1 MLNVIWG
8 FFLIGGILTG
18 AFLGRMD
25 LVTNAVIDGGR
36 NAVELAFTMAGVVA
50 VWSGILKI
58 AEKGGMIDALAEKM
72 EPFLD
77 FLFPEVPRGHAARR
91 YISANFAANF
101 LGLGWAATPA
111 GLLAMEELAKLNGK
125 TGRAS
130 NAMCMFLVVNMSSLQ
145 LVTVNILA
153 YRAEYGSAA
162 PAEIMGGRHCRNPW
176 HHSCGYPAGED
187 TGREGKT
194 LRFLM
199 VLSDF
204 IIPVTVLFIV
214 VFGSLKRVNLY
225 ETFLEGAKEGLHT
238 VVNILPTLLGLMV
251 AVEVLRAGGLLE
263 LLTKLL
269 APLEYLVG
277 FPAELAPLT
286 LVRLVSSSAAVGLL
300 TEIFAAYGPDSFL
313 GRSASVMM
321 YCTET
326 VFYTMSLYFLSVGIT
341 KTRHTLFC
349 ALAANFTGV
358 ALSLFLVGQL
368 FGAG

>member
-36 NAVELAFTMAGVVA
+36 NAVELTFTMAGVVA

-162 PAEIMGGRHCRNPW
+162 PAEIMG
-176 HHSCGYPAGED
+176 AGIAA
-187 TGREGKT
+187 T
-194 LRFLM
+194 LGTTL
-199 VLSDF
+199 VGILLAK
-204 IIPVTVLFIV
+204 I
-214 VFGSLKRVNLY
+214 
-225 ETFLEGAKEGLHT
+225 LEGRGKHC
-238 VVNILPTLLGLMV
+238 
-251 AVEVLRAGGLLE
+251 
-263 LLTKLL
+263 
-269 APLEYLVG
+269 G
-277 FPAELAPLT
+277 F
-286 LVRLVSSSAAVGLL
+286 
-300 TEIFAAYGPDSFL
+300 
-313 GRSASVMM
+313 
-321 YCTET
+321 
-326 VFYTMSLYFLSVGIT
+326 
-341 KTRHTLFC
+341 
-349 ALAANFTGV
+349 
-358 ALSLFLVGQL
+358 
-368 FGAG
+368 

>member
-162 PAEIMGGRHCRNPW
+162 PAEIMGPGI
-176 HHSCGYPAGED
+176 AA
-187 TGREGKT
+187 T
-194 LRFLM
+194 LGTTL
-199 VLSDF
+199 VGILLAK
-204 IIPVTVLFIV
+204 I
-214 VFGSLKRVNLY
+214 
-225 ETFLEGAKEGLHT
+225 LEGRGKHC
-238 VVNILPTLLGLMV
+238 
-251 AVEVLRAGGLLE
+251 
-263 LLTKLL
+263 
-269 APLEYLVG
+269 G
-277 FPAELAPLT
+277 F
-286 LVRLVSSSAAVGLL
+286 
-300 TEIFAAYGPDSFL
+300 
-313 GRSASVMM
+313 
-321 YCTET
+321 
-326 VFYTMSLYFLSVGIT
+326 
-341 KTRHTLFC
+341 
-349 ALAANFTGV
+349 
-358 ALSLFLVGQL
+358 
-368 FGAG
+368 

>member
-162 PAEIMGGRHCRNPW
+162 PAGIMG
-176 HHSCGYPAGED
+176 AGIAA
-187 TGREGKT
+187 T
-194 LRFLM
+194 LGTTL
-199 VLSDF
+199 VGILLAK
-204 IIPVTVLFIV
+204 I
-214 VFGSLKRVNLY
+214 
-225 ETFLEGAKEGLHT
+225 LEGRGKHC
-238 VVNILPTLLGLMV
+238 
-251 AVEVLRAGGLLE
+251 
-263 LLTKLL
+263 
-269 APLEYLVG
+269 G
-277 FPAELAPLT
+277 F
-286 LVRLVSSSAAVGLL
+286 
-300 TEIFAAYGPDSFL
+300 
-313 GRSASVMM
+313 
-321 YCTET
+321 
-326 VFYTMSLYFLSVGIT
+326 
-341 KTRHTLFC
+341 
-349 ALAANFTGV
+349 
-358 ALSLFLVGQL
+358 
-368 FGAG
+368 

>member
-50 VWSGILKI
+50 VWSDILKI

-153 YRAEYGSAA
+153 YRAEYGSLA
-162 PAEIMGGRHCRNPW
+162 PAEIMG
-176 HHSCGYPAGED
+176 AGIAA
-187 TGREGKT
+187 T
-194 LRFLM
+194 LGTTL
-199 VLSDF
+199 VGILLAK
-204 IIPVTVLFIV
+204 I
-214 VFGSLKRVNLY
+214 
-225 ETFLEGAKEGLHT
+225 LEGRGKHC
-238 VVNILPTLLGLMV
+238 
-251 AVEVLRAGGLLE
+251 
-263 LLTKLL
+263 
-269 APLEYLVG
+269 G
-277 FPAELAPLT
+277 F
-286 LVRLVSSSAAVGLL
+286 
-300 TEIFAAYGPDSFL
+300 
-313 GRSASVMM
+313 
-321 YCTET
+321 
-326 VFYTMSLYFLSVGIT
+326 
-341 KTRHTLFC
+341 
-349 ALAANFTGV
+349 
-358 ALSLFLVGQL
+358 
-368 FGAG
+368 

>member
-1 MLNVIWG
+1 MLNVIRG
-8 FFLIGGILTG
+8 FLLIGGILTG
-18 AFLGRMD
+18 AFQGRMD

-58 AEKGGMIDALAEKM
+58 AEKGGMIDALAERM

-162 PAEIMGGRHCRNPW
+162 PAEIMG
-176 HHSCGYPAGED
+176 AGIAA
-187 TGREGKT
+187 T
-194 LRFLM
+194 LGTTL
-199 VLSDF
+199 VGILLAK
-204 IIPVTVLFIV
+204 I
-214 VFGSLKRVNLY
+214 
-225 ETFLEGAKEGLHT
+225 LEGRGKHC
-238 VVNILPTLLGLMV
+238 
-251 AVEVLRAGGLLE
+251 
-263 LLTKLL
+263 
-269 APLEYLVG
+269 G
-277 FPAELAPLT
+277 F
-286 LVRLVSSSAAVGLL
+286 
-300 TEIFAAYGPDSFL
+300 
-313 GRSASVMM
+313 
-321 YCTET
+321 
-326 VFYTMSLYFLSVGIT
+326 
-341 KTRHTLFC
+341 
-349 ALAANFTGV
+349 
-358 ALSLFLVGQL
+358 
-368 FGAG
+368 

>member
-18 AFLGRMD
+18 VFLGRMD

-111 GLLAMEELAKLNGK
+111 GLLAMEKLAKLNGK

-162 PAEIMGGRHCRNPW
+162 PAEIMG
-176 HHSCGYPAGED
+176 AGIAA
-187 TGREGKT
+187 T
-194 LRFLM
+194 LGTTL
-199 VLSDF
+199 VGILLAK
-204 IIPVTVLFIV
+204 I
-214 VFGSLKRVNLY
+214 
-225 ETFLEGAKEGLHT
+225 LEGRGKHCD
-238 VVNILPTLLGLMV
+238 
-251 AVEVLRAGGLLE
+251 
-263 LLTKLL
+263 
-269 APLEYLVG
+269 
-277 FPAELAPLT
+277 F
-286 LVRLVSSSAAVGLL
+286 
-300 TEIFAAYGPDSFL
+300 
-313 GRSASVMM
+313 
-321 YCTET
+321 
-326 VFYTMSLYFLSVGIT
+326 
-341 KTRHTLFC
+341 
-349 ALAANFTGV
+349 
-358 ALSLFLVGQL
+358 
-368 FGAG
+368 

>member
-58 AEKGGMIDALAEKM
+58 AEKGGMIDALAERM

-153 YRAEYGSAA
+153 YWAEYGSAA
-162 PAEIMGGRHCRNPW
+162 PAEIMG
-176 HHSCGYPAGED
+176 AGIAA
-187 TGREGKT
+187 T
-194 LRFLM
+194 LGTTL
-199 VLSDF
+199 VGILLAK
-204 IIPVTVLFIV
+204 I
-214 VFGSLKRVNLY
+214 
-225 ETFLEGAKEGLHT
+225 LEGRGKHC
-238 VVNILPTLLGLMV
+238 
-251 AVEVLRAGGLLE
+251 
-263 LLTKLL
+263 
-269 APLEYLVG
+269 G
-277 FPAELAPLT
+277 F
-286 LVRLVSSSAAVGLL
+286 
-300 TEIFAAYGPDSFL
+300 
-313 GRSASVMM
+313 
-321 YCTET
+321 
-326 VFYTMSLYFLSVGIT
+326 
-341 KTRHTLFC
+341 
-349 ALAANFTGV
+349 
-358 ALSLFLVGQL
+358 
-368 FGAG
+368 

>member
-153 YRAEYGSAA
+153 YRAEYGSLA
-162 PAEIMGGRHCRNPW
+162 PAEIMGAGIVATLGTTLVGILLAKILEGR
-176 HHSCGYPAGED
+176 
-187 TGREGKT
+187 GKT
-194 LRFLM
+194 C
-199 VLSDF
+199 
-204 IIPVTVLFIV
+204 
-214 VFGSLKRVNLY
+214 
-225 ETFLEGAKEGLHT
+225 
-238 VVNILPTLLGLMV
+238 
-251 AVEVLRAGGLLE
+251 
-263 LLTKLL
+263 
-269 APLEYLVG
+269 G
-277 FPAELAPLT
+277 F
-286 LVRLVSSSAAVGLL
+286 
-300 TEIFAAYGPDSFL
+300 
-313 GRSASVMM
+313 
-321 YCTET
+321 
-326 VFYTMSLYFLSVGIT
+326 
-341 KTRHTLFC
+341 
-349 ALAANFTGV
+349 
-358 ALSLFLVGQL
+358 
-368 FGAG
+368 

>member
-58 AEKGGMIDALAEKM
+58 AEKGGMIDALAERM

-162 PAEIMGGRHCRNPW
+162 PAEIMG
-176 HHSCGYPAGED
+176 AGIAA
-187 TGREGKT
+187 T
-194 LRFLM
+194 LGPTL
-199 VLSDF
+199 VGILLAK
-204 IIPVTVLFIV
+204 I
-214 VFGSLKRVNLY
+214 
-225 ETFLEGAKEGLHT
+225 LEGRGKHC
-238 VVNILPTLLGLMV
+238 
-251 AVEVLRAGGLLE
+251 
-263 LLTKLL
+263 
-269 APLEYLVG
+269 G
-277 FPAELAPLT
+277 F
-286 LVRLVSSSAAVGLL
+286 
-300 TEIFAAYGPDSFL
+300 
-313 GRSASVMM
+313 
-321 YCTET
+321 
-326 VFYTMSLYFLSVGIT
+326 
-341 KTRHTLFC
+341 
-349 ALAANFTGV
+349 
-358 ALSLFLVGQL
+358 
-368 FGAG
+368 

>member
-58 AEKGGMIDALAEKM
+58 AEKGGMIDALAGKM

-111 GLLAMEELAKLNGK
+111 GLLAMEKLAKLNGK

-162 PAEIMGGRHCRNPW
+162 PAEIMG
-176 HHSCGYPAGED
+176 AGIAA
-187 TGREGKT
+187 T
-194 LRFLM
+194 LGTTL
-199 VLSDF
+199 VGILLAK
-204 IIPVTVLFIV
+204 I
-214 VFGSLKRVNLY
+214 
-225 ETFLEGAKEGLHT
+225 LEGRGKHCD
-238 VVNILPTLLGLMV
+238 
-251 AVEVLRAGGLLE
+251 
-263 LLTKLL
+263 
-269 APLEYLVG
+269 
-277 FPAELAPLT
+277 F
-286 LVRLVSSSAAVGLL
+286 
-300 TEIFAAYGPDSFL
+300 
-313 GRSASVMM
+313 
-321 YCTET
+321 
-326 VFYTMSLYFLSVGIT
+326 
-341 KTRHTLFC
+341 
-349 ALAANFTGV
+349 
-358 ALSLFLVGQL
+358 
-368 FGAG
+368 

>member
-8 FFLIGGILTG
+8 FFLIGGISTG

-58 AEKGGMIDALAEKM
+58 AEKGGMIDALAERM

-162 PAEIMGGRHCRNPW
+162 PAEIMG
-176 HHSCGYPAGED
+176 AGIAA
-187 TGREGKT
+187 T
-194 LRFLM
+194 LGTTL
-199 VLSDF
+199 VGILLAK
-204 IIPVTVLFIV
+204 I
-214 VFGSLKRVNLY
+214 
-225 ETFLEGAKEGLHT
+225 LEGRGKHC
-238 VVNILPTLLGLMV
+238 
-251 AVEVLRAGGLLE
+251 
-263 LLTKLL
+263 
-269 APLEYLVG
+269 G
-277 FPAELAPLT
+277 F
-286 LVRLVSSSAAVGLL
+286 
-300 TEIFAAYGPDSFL
+300 
-313 GRSASVMM
+313 
-321 YCTET
+321 
-326 VFYTMSLYFLSVGIT
+326 
-341 KTRHTLFC
+341 
-349 ALAANFTGV
+349 
-358 ALSLFLVGQL
+358 
-368 FGAG
+368 

>member
-162 PAEIMGGRHCRNPW
+162 PAEIMG
-176 HHSCGYPAGED
+176 AGIAA
-187 TGREGKT
+187 T
-194 LRFLM
+194 LG
-199 VLSDF
+199 
-204 IIPVTVLFIV
+204 T
-214 VFGSLKRVNLY
+214 
-225 ETFLEGAKEGLHT
+225 T
-238 VVNILPTLLGLMV
+238 
-251 AVEVLRAGGLLE
+251 
-263 LLTKLL
+263 
-269 APLEYLVG
+269 LVG
-277 FPAELAPLT
+277 IVLAKIM
-286 LVRLVSSSAAVGLL
+286 
-300 TEIFAAYGPDSFL
+300 E
-313 GRSASVMM
+313 GRRKD
-321 YCTET
+321 CG
-326 VFYTMSLYFLSVGIT
+326 F
-341 KTRHTLFC
+341 
-349 ALAANFTGV
+349 
-358 ALSLFLVGQL
+358 
-368 FGAG
+368 

>member
-18 AFLGRMD
+18 VFLGRMD

-153 YRAEYGSAA
+153 YRAEYGSLA
-162 PAEIMGGRHCRNPW
+162 PAEIMG
-176 HHSCGYPAGED
+176 AGIAA
-187 TGREGKT
+187 T
-194 LRFLM
+194 LGTTL
-199 VLSDF
+199 VGILLAK
-204 IIPVTVLFIV
+204 I
-214 VFGSLKRVNLY
+214 
-225 ETFLEGAKEGLHT
+225 LEGRGKHC
-238 VVNILPTLLGLMV
+238 
-251 AVEVLRAGGLLE
+251 
-263 LLTKLL
+263 
-269 APLEYLVG
+269 G
-277 FPAELAPLT
+277 F
-286 LVRLVSSSAAVGLL
+286 
-300 TEIFAAYGPDSFL
+300 
-313 GRSASVMM
+313 
-321 YCTET
+321 
-326 VFYTMSLYFLSVGIT
+326 
-341 KTRHTLFC
+341 
-349 ALAANFTGV
+349 
-358 ALSLFLVGQL
+358 
-368 FGAG
+368 

>member
-58 AEKGGMIDALAEKM
+58 AEKGGMIDALAVKM

-162 PAEIMGGRHCRNPW
+162 PAEIMG
-176 HHSCGYPAGED
+176 AGIAATLGTTLVGILLAKILE
-187 TGREGKT
+187 GREKHC
-194 LRFLM
+194 
-199 VLSDF
+199 DF
-204 IIPVTVLFIV
+204 
-214 VFGSLKRVNLY
+214 
-225 ETFLEGAKEGLHT
+225 
-238 VVNILPTLLGLMV
+238 
-251 AVEVLRAGGLLE
+251 
-263 LLTKLL
+263 
-269 APLEYLVG
+269 
-277 FPAELAPLT
+277 
-286 LVRLVSSSAAVGLL
+286 
-300 TEIFAAYGPDSFL
+300 
-313 GRSASVMM
+313 
-321 YCTET
+321 
-326 VFYTMSLYFLSVGIT
+326 
-341 KTRHTLFC
+341 
-349 ALAANFTGV
+349 
-358 ALSLFLVGQL
+358 
-368 FGAG
+368 

>member
-145 LVTVNILA
+145 LVSVNILA

-162 PAEIMGGRHCRNPW
+162 PEVIMG
-176 HHSCGYPAGED
+176 AGIAA
-187 TGREGKT
+187 T
-194 LRFLM
+194 LGTTL
-199 VLSDF
+199 VGILLAK
-204 IIPVTVLFIV
+204 I
-214 VFGSLKRVNLY
+214 
-225 ETFLEGAKEGLHT
+225 LEGRGKHCD
-238 VVNILPTLLGLMV
+238 
-251 AVEVLRAGGLLE
+251 
-263 LLTKLL
+263 
-269 APLEYLVG
+269 
-277 FPAELAPLT
+277 F
-286 LVRLVSSSAAVGLL
+286 
-300 TEIFAAYGPDSFL
+300 
-313 GRSASVMM
+313 
-321 YCTET
+321 
-326 VFYTMSLYFLSVGIT
+326 
-341 KTRHTLFC
+341 
-349 ALAANFTGV
+349 
-358 ALSLFLVGQL
+358 
-368 FGAG
+368 

>member
-77 FLFPEVPRGHAARR
+77 FLFPEVPRGHSARR

-162 PAEIMGGRHCRNPW
+162 PAEIMG
-176 HHSCGYPAGED
+176 AGIAA
-187 TGREGKT
+187 T
-194 LRFLM
+194 LGTTL
-199 VLSDF
+199 VGILLAK
-204 IIPVTVLFIV
+204 I
-214 VFGSLKRVNLY
+214 
-225 ETFLEGAKEGLHT
+225 LEGRGKHCD
-238 VVNILPTLLGLMV
+238 
-251 AVEVLRAGGLLE
+251 
-263 LLTKLL
+263 
-269 APLEYLVG
+269 
-277 FPAELAPLT
+277 F
-286 LVRLVSSSAAVGLL
+286 
-300 TEIFAAYGPDSFL
+300 
-313 GRSASVMM
+313 
-321 YCTET
+321 
-326 VFYTMSLYFLSVGIT
+326 
-341 KTRHTLFC
+341 
-349 ALAANFTGV
+349 
-358 ALSLFLVGQL
+358 
-368 FGAG
+368 

>member
-153 YRAEYGSAA
+153 YRAEYGSLA
-162 PAEIMGGRHCRNPW
+162 PAEIMG
-176 HHSCGYPAGED
+176 AGIAA
-187 TGREGKT
+187 T
-194 LRFLM
+194 LGTTL
-199 VLSDF
+199 VGILLAK
-204 IIPVTVLFIV
+204 I
-214 VFGSLKRVNLY
+214 
-225 ETFLEGAKEGLHT
+225 LEGRSKHC
-238 VVNILPTLLGLMV
+238 
-251 AVEVLRAGGLLE
+251 
-263 LLTKLL
+263 
-269 APLEYLVG
+269 G
-277 FPAELAPLT
+277 F
-286 LVRLVSSSAAVGLL
+286 
-300 TEIFAAYGPDSFL
+300 
-313 GRSASVMM
+313 
-321 YCTET
+321 
-326 VFYTMSLYFLSVGIT
+326 
-341 KTRHTLFC
+341 
-349 ALAANFTGV
+349 
-358 ALSLFLVGQL
+358 
-368 FGAG
+368 

>member
-58 AEKGGMIDALAEKM
+58 AEKGGMIDVLAEKM

-162 PAEIMGGRHCRNPW
+162 PAEIMGAGIAATLGTTLVGILLAKILEGR
-176 HHSCGYPAGED
+176 
-187 TGREGKT
+187 GKT
-194 LRFLM
+194 C
-199 VLSDF
+199 DF
-204 IIPVTVLFIV
+204 
-214 VFGSLKRVNLY
+214 
-225 ETFLEGAKEGLHT
+225 
-238 VVNILPTLLGLMV
+238 
-251 AVEVLRAGGLLE
+251 
-263 LLTKLL
+263 
-269 APLEYLVG
+269 
-277 FPAELAPLT
+277 
-286 LVRLVSSSAAVGLL
+286 
-300 TEIFAAYGPDSFL
+300 
-313 GRSASVMM
+313 
-321 YCTET
+321 
-326 VFYTMSLYFLSVGIT
+326 
-341 KTRHTLFC
+341 
-349 ALAANFTGV
+349 
-358 ALSLFLVGQL
+358 
-368 FGAG
+368 

>member
-77 FLFPEVPRGHAARR
+77 FLFSEVPRGHAARR

-153 YRAEYGSAA
+153 YRAEYGSVA
-162 PAEIMGGRHCRNPW
+162 PAEIMG
-176 HHSCGYPAGED
+176 AGIAA
-187 TGREGKT
+187 T
-194 LRFLM
+194 LGTTL
-199 VLSDF
+199 VGILLAK
-204 IIPVTVLFIV
+204 I
-214 VFGSLKRVNLY
+214 
-225 ETFLEGAKEGLHT
+225 LEGRGKHC
-238 VVNILPTLLGLMV
+238 
-251 AVEVLRAGGLLE
+251 
-263 LLTKLL
+263 
-269 APLEYLVG
+269 G
-277 FPAELAPLT
+277 F
-286 LVRLVSSSAAVGLL
+286 
-300 TEIFAAYGPDSFL
+300 
-313 GRSASVMM
+313 
-321 YCTET
+321 
-326 VFYTMSLYFLSVGIT
+326 
-341 KTRHTLFC
+341 
-349 ALAANFTGV
+349 
-358 ALSLFLVGQL
+358 
-368 FGAG
+368 

>member
-72 EPFLD
+72 ESFLD

-162 PAEIMGGRHCRNPW
+162 PAEIMG
-176 HHSCGYPAGED
+176 AGIAA
-187 TGREGKT
+187 T
-194 LRFLM
+194 LGTTL
-199 VLSDF
+199 VGILLAK
-204 IIPVTVLFIV
+204 I
-214 VFGSLKRVNLY
+214 
-225 ETFLEGAKEGLHT
+225 LEGRGKHC
-238 VVNILPTLLGLMV
+238 
-251 AVEVLRAGGLLE
+251 
-263 LLTKLL
+263 
-269 APLEYLVG
+269 G
-277 FPAELAPLT
+277 F
-286 LVRLVSSSAAVGLL
+286 
-300 TEIFAAYGPDSFL
+300 
-313 GRSASVMM
+313 
-321 YCTET
+321 
-326 VFYTMSLYFLSVGIT
+326 
-341 KTRHTLFC
+341 
-349 ALAANFTGV
+349 
-358 ALSLFLVGQL
+358 
-368 FGAG
+368 